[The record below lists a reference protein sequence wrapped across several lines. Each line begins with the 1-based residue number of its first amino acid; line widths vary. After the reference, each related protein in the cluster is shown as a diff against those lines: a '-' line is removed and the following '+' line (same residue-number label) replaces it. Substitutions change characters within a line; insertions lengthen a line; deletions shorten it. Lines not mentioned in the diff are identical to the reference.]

1 MILVLTTEAG
11 DYSHPAFINWLQY
24 YNADYFI
31 LTGESIFTG
40 RNKLTLIDN
49 QLFINDINLT
59 KEVNVVFNRR
69 WLTTI
74 ELPKI
79 SEDKIL
85 NNDIKINLSREIN
98 ELLSFLSC
106 NLSKALW
113 IPDLKSTMVNKLAV
127 LETAKNID
135 IDVPNY
141 IVTNQKDKLIDFI
154 EKHNTIITKAIS
166 NFKKLSTSNNV
177 LVNPIYTKIVTKEL
191 IEKLPDTFF
200 MSIFQQYVPKEKEY
214 RVLFFNNQF
223 YTAELLTQEN
233 DFSTIDSRKV
243 DEKDL
248 SIRIIKS
255 DLPNEVKIKLSL
267 LMQKLNLNIG
277 CIDLIKYQNR
287 YYFLEVNP
295 VGQIEGYSTK
305 ANLNFEKQ
313 IVEFMIEYDRTNSQ

>member
-11 DYSHPAFINWLQY
+11 DFSHLRFVDWLNY

-98 ELLSFLSC
+98 ELLDFLNI
-106 NLSKALW
+106 NLSNALW

-127 LETAKNID
+127 LETAKNIGID
-135 IDVPNY
+135 IPY
-141 IVTNQKDKLIDFI
+141 YLVTNQKYKLLDFLQ
-154 EKHNTIITKAIS
+154 KHKQVITKAIS
-166 NFKKLSTSNNV
+166 NFKKLSTSDNI
-177 LVNPIYTKIVTKEL
+177 LINPIYTKIVASDLAER
-191 IEKLPDTFF
+191 LPDTFF
-200 MSIFQQYVPKEKEY
+200 MSMFQQYIPKEKEY
-214 RVLFFNNQF
+214 RVLFFNDQF

-243 DEKDL
+243 DKKD
-248 SIRIIKS
+248 SDIRIIKS
-255 DLPNEVKIKLSL
+255 DLPNEVKTKLDL
-267 LMQKLNLNIG
+267 LMHKLNLNIG

-295 VGQIEGYSTK
+295 VGQIEGYSTR

-313 IVEFMIEYDRTNSQ
+313 VVEFMIEYDKAHS

>member
-11 DYSHPAFINWLQY
+11 DFSHLRFVDWLNY

-59 KEVNVVFNRR
+59 KEVNVVFNCR

-98 ELLSFLSC
+98 ELLDFLNI
-106 NLSKALW
+106 NLSNALW

-127 LETAKNID
+127 LETAKNIGID
-135 IDVPNY
+135 IPY
-141 IVTNQKDKLIDFI
+141 YLVTNQKYKLLDFLQ
-154 EKHNTIITKAIS
+154 KHKQVITKAIS
-166 NFKKLSTSNNV
+166 NFKKLSTSDNI
-177 LVNPIYTKIVTKEL
+177 LINPIYTKIVASDLAER
-191 IEKLPDTFF
+191 LPDTFF
-200 MSIFQQYVPKEKEY
+200 MSMFQQYIPKEKEY
-214 RVLFFNNQF
+214 RVLFFNDQF

-243 DEKDL
+243 DKKD
-248 SIRIIKS
+248 SDIRIIKS
-255 DLPNEVKIKLSL
+255 DLPNEVKTKLDL
-267 LMQKLNLNIG
+267 LMHKLNLNIG

-295 VGQIEGYSTK
+295 VGQIEGYSTR

-313 IVEFMIEYDRTNSQ
+313 VVEFMIEYDKAHS

>member
-11 DYSHPAFINWLQY
+11 DFSHLRFVDWLNY

-59 KEVNVVFNRR
+59 KEVNVVFNCR

-98 ELLSFLSC
+98 ELLDFLNI
-106 NLSKALW
+106 NLYNALW
-113 IPDLKSTMVNKLAV
+113 IPNLKSTMVNKLAV
-127 LETAKNID
+127 LETAKNIGID
-135 IDVPNY
+135 IPY
-141 IVTNQKDKLIDFI
+141 YLVTNQKYKLLDFLQ
-154 EKHNTIITKAIS
+154 KHKQVITKAIS
-166 NFKKLSTSNNV
+166 NFKKLSTSDNI
-177 LVNPIYTKIVTKEL
+177 LINPIYTKIVASDLAER
-191 IEKLPDTFF
+191 LPDTFF
-200 MSIFQQYVPKEKEY
+200 MSMFQQYIPKEKEY
-214 RVLFFNNQF
+214 RVLFFNDQF

-243 DEKDL
+243 DKKD
-248 SIRIIKS
+248 SDIRIIKS
-255 DLPNEVKIKLSL
+255 DLPNEVKTKLDL
-267 LMQKLNLNIG
+267 LMHKLNLNIG

-295 VGQIEGYSTK
+295 VGQIEGYSTR

-313 IVEFMIEYDRTNSQ
+313 VVEFMIEYDKAHS

>member
-11 DYSHPAFINWLQY
+11 DFSHLRFVDWLNY

-98 ELLSFLSC
+98 ELLDFLNI
-106 NLSKALW
+106 NLSNALW
-113 IPDLKSTMVNKLAV
+113 IPNLKSTMVNKLAV
-127 LETAKNID
+127 LETAKNIGID
-135 IDVPNY
+135 IPY
-141 IVTNQKDKLIDFI
+141 YLVTNQKYKLLDFLQ
-154 EKHNTIITKAIS
+154 KYKQVITKAIS
-166 NFKKLSTSNNV
+166 NFKKLSTSDNI
-177 LVNPIYTKIVTKEL
+177 LINPIYTKIVASDLAER
-191 IEKLPDTFF
+191 LPDTFF
-200 MSIFQQYVPKEKEY
+200 MSMFQQYIPKEKEY
-214 RVLFFNNQF
+214 RVLFFNDQF

-243 DEKDL
+243 DKKD
-248 SIRIIKS
+248 SDIRIIKS
-255 DLPNEVKIKLSL
+255 DLPNEVKTKLDL
-267 LMQKLNLNIG
+267 LMHKLNLNIG

-295 VGQIEGYSTK
+295 VGQIEGYSTR

-313 IVEFMIEYDRTNSQ
+313 VVEFMIEYDKAHS

>member
-11 DYSHPAFINWLQY
+11 DFSHLRFVDWLNY

-98 ELLSFLSC
+98 ELLDFLNI
-106 NLSKALW
+106 NLSNALW
-113 IPDLKSTMVNKLAV
+113 IPNLKSTMVNKLAV
-127 LETAKNID
+127 LETAKNIGID
-135 IDVPNY
+135 IPY
-141 IVTNQKDKLIDFI
+141 YLVTNQKYKLLDFLQ
-154 EKHNTIITKAIS
+154 KHKQVITKAIS
-166 NFKKLSTSNNV
+166 NFKKLSTSDNI
-177 LVNPIYTKIVTKEL
+177 LINPIYTKIVTSDLAER
-191 IEKLPDTFF
+191 LPDTFF
-200 MSIFQQYVPKEKEY
+200 MSMFQQYIPKEKEY
-214 RVLFFNNQF
+214 RVLFFNDQF

-243 DEKDL
+243 DKKD
-248 SIRIIKS
+248 SDIRIIKS
-255 DLPNEVKIKLSL
+255 DLPNEVKTKLDL
-267 LMQKLNLNIG
+267 LMHKLNLNIG

-295 VGQIEGYSTK
+295 VGQIEGYSTR

-313 IVEFMIEYDRTNSQ
+313 VVEFMIEYDKAHS